1 MRSAARYDRV
11 IQTVCLLIL
20 AGIALAAALY
30 WLRPVMIPFVMAL
43 FVAFTLSPVVDF
55 QVRRWKF
62 PRPLAITSA
71 LILGVAI
78 LIAAALLATAA
89 VAQMTANA
97 SSYEKQFGKLMDNA
111 IENLPLEKVGIDP
124 DELRRNLGVK
134 RAATDASPDVLPD
147 AVDAS
152 PGALPD
158 AAAAGAGDPGAGG
171 ATPLRQP
178 RSLDRP
184 DSAATEAAGFSFF
197 SPVAVRNLLEAIA
210 GTVANV
216 ISQGTLVL
224 VFLLFLLAG
233 DTALSGSRGGSF
245 GESAL
250 TVRHYVTTAVFIS
263 AITGFFVGLS
273 LWLLGVEMAL
283 TFGFLAFVL
292 NFVPNLGSIVATLLP
307 LPIVLLGDDPGY
319 LQAALALGV
328 PGAIQII
335 IGNFVTPKIM
345 GRSLNLHPITFLI
358 ALIFWGM
365 LWGLVGVLLAV
376 PITAVIRIWLA
387 KSSYTRPVAN
397 IMAGRAPFDPPATSL
412 PAVPQPKTQTPAPAQ
427 EAAPAEK
434 TSSTA

>member
-1 MRSAARYDRV
+1 MANAARYDRV

-71 LILGVAI
+71 LIIGVAI

-97 SSYEKQFGKLMDNA
+97 SSYEKQFGELVDNT
-111 IENLPLEKVGIDP
+111 IESLPLEKVGIDP

-134 RAATDASPDVLPD
+134 RAAADAPPGVSLD
-147 AVDAS
+147 AAVVGGDAT
-152 PGALPD
+152 
-158 AAAAGAGDPGAGG
+158 AAAAAAESDEGVENLW
-171 ATPLRQP
+171 TQQHT
-178 RSLDRP
+178 LDRS
-184 DSAATEAAGFSFF
+184 DSPATEATEFSFF
-197 SPVAVRNLLEAIA
+197 SPAAVRSLLEAIA

-216 ISQGTLVL
+216 ISQGALVL

-250 TVRHYVTTAVFIS
+250 TVRHYVTTAIFIS

-319 LQAALALGV
+319 FQAALALAV
-328 PGAIQII
+328 PGAIQIV

-365 LWGLVGVLLAV
+365 LWGLVGVFLAV

-397 IMAGRAPFDPPATSL
+397 IMAGRAPFDPPS
-412 PAVPQPKTQTPAPAQ
+412 PAASAGSQPKPPAQTQKPAPARMNI
-427 EAAPAEK
+427 P
-434 TSSTA
+434 